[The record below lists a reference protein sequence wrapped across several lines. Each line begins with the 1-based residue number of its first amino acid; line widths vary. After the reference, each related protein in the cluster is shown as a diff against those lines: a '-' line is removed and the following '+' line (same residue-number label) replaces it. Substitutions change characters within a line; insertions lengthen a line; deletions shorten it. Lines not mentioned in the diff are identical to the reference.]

1 MRTESTNAA
10 VERAERSGDSVAV
23 VAARDY
29 ERRWWTLAVLC
40 LSLVMIVVANASL
53 NVALPTLVRDL
64 NAGSSS
70 LQWIVDAYSLV
81 FAGLLL
87 TAGALGDRYGRRLAL
102 NGGLIL
108 FGIASGFAAF
118 SSSANALIVAR
129 AFMGVGA
136 TFVMPATLSVLAHVF
151 PPDERPKAIAI
162 WAAFAGVG
170 AGLGGVTSG
179 WLLQHFW
186 WGSIFLTNVFVVAIA
201 LIAGFFLVP
210 SANEKRRAPLD
221 PLGALLSIAGL
232 GTLIYGIIE
241 APNRGWLSPATVV
254 TFALTV
260 VILGAFAAWEF
271 RATDPMLDLRFF
283 RNPRFTAGATT
294 ITLVFFVM
302 FGTFFII
309 TQYLQLVLGYSPL
322 EAGIRVLP
330 WAAMYMVSTTRSAGL
345 VTRFGQRRVVSS
357 GLAIV
362 AFGLLVLSRSTVGGN
377 YAIVALGLVITAA
390 GMGLTTAP
398 STGAI
403 MQSLPLPKAGVGS
416 AVNDTTREVG
426 GALGVAVFGSIVTSR
441 FHVAIVDKVSGLPAA
456 ATRSLGAAL
465 EHAATLPGG
474 RGAAVASAARD
485 SYVHGF
491 DTTLVFAATVALLA
505 SGLIAF
511 LLRPAP
517 ALAVEED
524 AGSSRRHSGHH
535 DRPRSRRPGARRHHH
550 RRRAPGPCRSR
561 TSAAPPRARRGRRRG
576 RVRGDRAPGDEVDT
590 QPPLQGVA

>member
-1 MRTESTNAA
+1 MTTTQALE
-10 VERAERSGDSVAV
+10 SVARTG
-23 VAARDY
+23 APPGTPATRDY
-29 ERRWWTLAVLC
+29 DRRWWTLSVLC

-64 NAGSSS
+64 HAGSSS

-108 FGIASGFAAF
+108 FGVASGFAAF
-118 SSSANALIVAR
+118 ASSANSLIVAR
-129 AFMGVGA
+129 AAMGVGA
-136 TFVMPATLSVLAHVF
+136 AFVMPATLSVLAHVF

-186 WGSIFLTNVFVVAIA
+186 WGSIFLTNVFVVVIA
-201 LIAGFFLVP
+201 LVAGFFLVP

-221 PLGALLSIAGL
+221 PIGALLSIAGL
-232 GTLIYGIIE
+232 GTLIYAIIE
-241 APNRGWLSPATVV
+241 APNRGWLTPATVV
-254 TFALTV
+254 TFALTT

-271 RATDPMLDLRFF
+271 RAKDPMLDLRFF
-283 RNPRFTAGATT
+283 RNPRFTAGATS

-330 WAAMYMVSTTRSAGL
+330 WAAVYMVSTTRSAGL

-362 AFGLLVLSRSTVGGN
+362 ALGVLVLSRSTVGGN
-377 YAIVALGLVITAA
+377 YAVVALGLMITAA

-426 GALGVAVFGSIVTSR
+426 GALGVAVFGSIATSR
-441 FHVAIVDKVSGLPAA
+441 FHSAISDKVADLPSAA
-456 ATRSLGAAL
+456 GRSLGAAL
-465 EHAATLPGG
+465 QHASTLPGG
-474 RGAAVASAARD
+474 RGATVANAARD
-485 SYVHGF
+485 AYVHGF
-491 DTTLVFAATVALLA
+491 DTTLLIAAAVALAA
-505 SGLIAF
+505 SGLIAW
-511 LLRPAP
+511 LLRPDA
-517 ALAVEED
+517 AVAVVATED
-524 AGSSRRHSGHH
+524 VELE
-535 DRPRSRRPGARRHHH
+535 
-550 RRRAPGPCRSR
+550 
-561 TSAAPPRARRGRRRG
+561 AA
-576 RVRGDRAPGDEVDT
+576 
-590 QPPLQGVA
+590 